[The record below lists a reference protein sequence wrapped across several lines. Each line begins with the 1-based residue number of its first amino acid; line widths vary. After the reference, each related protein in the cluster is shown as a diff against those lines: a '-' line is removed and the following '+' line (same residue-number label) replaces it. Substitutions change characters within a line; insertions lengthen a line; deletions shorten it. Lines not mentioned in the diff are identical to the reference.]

1 MNKGLYKLEQDEKT
15 KKYVVLNPDGS
26 TYFSCN
32 ELTGYQ
38 TSVVEALIGELNRLW
53 KIVNKDME

>member
-1 MNKGLYKLEQDEKT
+1 MNKGFYKLEHDEAYKIL
-15 KKYVVLNPDGS
+15 VRNPDGS
-26 TYFSCN
+26 LFFSCN

-38 TSVVEALIGELNRLW
+38 TAVVAALISELNRLW